1 MVHVAVNN
9 VCDLSAMTSQR
20 ILITAEYL
28 NAHFFSVFLFV
39 YTLQVLKSLLY
50 ANFHKLG

>member
-1 MVHVAVNN
+1 
-9 VCDLSAMTSQR
+9 MTSRR

-39 YTLQVLKSLLY
+39 YALQDCVKALFY
-50 ANFHKLG
+50 ANFRKLD